1 MNTGRYGEAIDQW
14 NKYISENPQSAEA
27 FNLRGFCYEKREEY
41 ENAVYDYRTAK
52 KLSPNNNKIISNLNR
67 ATNNWYKLL
76 YNNIEGYKREIA
88 INPNLPKNYLEI
100 GKCYKNLGE
109 WAEAEI
115 WYDIYLEKQEAS
127 PDEILRY
134 AEILAMNNHIAK
146 GEPILR
152 TFTEKYPTD
161 HRLWS
166 KYGYFLMW
174 LGKDRDA
181 IKAFTKSL
189 EIRPYFKEAL
199 DGMDL
204 ARGKGYIY
212 SINDTTTKFN
222 YGMKLPGKEYI
233 IDKYYRLIK
242 KSPSDHELR
251 FKLIDELIKVNRFEE
266 ATQQLQYLSL
276 KHSDDQRYTELY
288 EKVMKLK
295 KSYYDDKI
303 KYYQDKLSKNPG
315 DKKTLLELGKY
326 YTYNSDYNLAL
337 NVYKTYLEKY
347 PSDSD
352 VRYKLVELLTWQN
365 NLCEAKTEAEK
376 LLSYSPENFD
386 YQLILAK
393 IDFWLDKDL
402 DQSEELLNK
411 VISKNPDNEDALATL
426 ANLNIRNEELAN
438 AEALISKL
446 EKLNSDNEQLPILK
460 DNLAAVQI
468 RIENENNQKIL
479 DDARRYSQN
488 GDYYSAILNFK
499 KYLLIE
505 KNNKNIYLEL
515 ADTYLKNSDL
525 TSALKVYD
533 ELLKENYDFDIAKQK
548 AKILFW
554 EGDSL
559 LALKELKTLN
569 KLNPNDI
576 ETKLFLGDAYLKS
589 GQTQNARRIY
599 EELLSQSPNSHILKT
614 RLSWVGGGERYF
626 GESIG
631 SFIQTYA
638 RSSRPEIHRIDG

>member
-181 IKAFTKSL
+181 IKSFTKSL

-251 FKLIDELIKVNRFEE
+251 FKLIDELIKVNRF
-266 ATQQLQYLSL
+266 
-276 KHSDDQRYTELY
+276 
-288 EKVMKLK
+288 V
-295 KSYYDDKI
+295 
-303 KYYQDKLSKNPG
+303 
-315 DKKTLLELGKY
+315 
-326 YTYNSDYNLAL
+326 
-337 NVYKTYLEKY
+337 
-347 PSDSD
+347 
-352 VRYKLVELLTWQN
+352 
-365 NLCEAKTEAEK
+365 
-376 LLSYSPENFD
+376 F
-386 YQLILAK
+386 
-393 IDFWLDKDL
+393 
-402 DQSEELLNK
+402 
-411 VISKNPDNEDALATL
+411 
-426 ANLNIRNEELAN
+426 
-438 AEALISKL
+438 
-446 EKLNSDNEQLPILK
+446 
-460 DNLAAVQI
+460 
-468 RIENENNQKIL
+468 
-479 DDARRYSQN
+479 
-488 GDYYSAILNFK
+488 
-499 KYLLIE
+499 
-505 KNNKNIYLEL
+505 
-515 ADTYLKNSDL
+515 
-525 TSALKVYD
+525 
-533 ELLKENYDFDIAKQK
+533 
-548 AKILFW
+548 
-554 EGDSL
+554 
-559 LALKELKTLN
+559 
-569 KLNPNDI
+569 
-576 ETKLFLGDAYLKS
+576 
-589 GQTQNARRIY
+589 
-599 EELLSQSPNSHILKT
+599 
-614 RLSWVGGGERYF
+614 
-626 GESIG
+626 
-631 SFIQTYA
+631 
-638 RSSRPEIHRIDG
+638 SRFA